1 MGPPFY
7 KKKGSVVNYP
17 ATIGVVSVHNNKKR
31 GGKFQPFKK
40 LFGKRKKKGTS
51 LSSEGSAGRQSH
63 SPRSAS
69 NGTFSSDEETLENN
83 LRSFNYSMGARA
95 FSHDSIFIPDGGAE
109 SEQTVQAMSQ
119 DNILGKVKTLQ
130 STKQYVPA
138 TVGQEYQVWA
148 AAIERHSHEEGR
160 QHRC

>member
-1 MGPPFY
+1 MAIKLD
-7 KKKGSVVNYP
+7 KKK
-17 ATIGVVSVHNNKKR
+17 

-40 LFGKRKKKGTS
+40 LFGRRKKKDTLLSQEVSTGTKIR
-51 LSSEGSAGRQSH
+51 SS
-63 SPRSAS
+63 RSVS
-69 NGTFSSDEETLENN
+69 NGTFSSDEETLEDN
-83 LRSFNYSMGARA
+83 LRSFNYSMGTRA

-138 TVGQEYQVWA
+138 TVEQKHQVWA
-148 AAIERHSHEEGR
+148 ATTQCHSHEEGR
-160 QHRC
+160 QW

>member
-1 MGPPFY
+1 MAITTD
-7 KKKGSVVNYP
+7 KKK
-17 ATIGVVSVHNNKKR
+17 

-40 LFGKRKKKGTS
+40 LFGKRKKKDTS
-51 LSSEGSAGRQSH
+51 LSQEASVRKSH
-63 SPRSAS
+63 SPRSVS
-69 NGTFSSDEETLENN
+69 NGTFSSDEETLDDN
-83 LRSFNYSMGARA
+83 LRSFNYSMGTRA

-148 AAIERHSHEEGR
+148 ATTQGRSHEEGR
-160 QHRC
+160 QWGG

>member
-1 MGPPFY
+1 MAIKID
-7 KKKGSVVNYP
+7 KKK
-17 ATIGVVSVHNNKKR
+17 

-40 LFGKRKKKGTS
+40 LFGKRKKKDTS
-51 LSSEGSAGRQSH
+51 LSRETSAGKKSH
-63 SPRSAS
+63 SPQSVS
-69 NGTFSSDEETLENN
+69 NGTFSSDEETLEDN
-83 LRSFNYSMGARA
+83 LRSFNYSMGTRA

-138 TVGQEYQVWA
+138 TVEQEHQVWA
-148 AAIERHSHEEGR
+148 ATTQCHSCEEGKQWR
-160 QHRC
+160 G